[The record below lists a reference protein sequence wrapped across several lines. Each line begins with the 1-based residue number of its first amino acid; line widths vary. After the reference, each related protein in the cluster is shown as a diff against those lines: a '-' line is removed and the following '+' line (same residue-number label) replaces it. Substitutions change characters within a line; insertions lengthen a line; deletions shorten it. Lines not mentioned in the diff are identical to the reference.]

1 MKLKKL
7 VSLLL
12 IVTLMIVS
20 LMACKKGGDTQKTS
34 STPTQEAADEK
45 TAETKEAATE
55 ADTTQEA
62 ATEAQTETT
71 DTAGGKLQV
80 PDKDITITLWDIATE
95 DPANGIQQG
104 AVDRF
109 MKDHPNVK
117 VKTTHIQNDTYK
129 EKLIIAMS
137 SGQCPDMYMHW
148 GGGPM
153 NEYIESGFAVP
164 LTDLMN
170 NYCDIDFLDAAIA
183 QSSYKGDIYAV
194 PYGGIGGS
202 GIFYN
207 KTIFSKLGLQVPATI
222 SELETVANTLKEN
235 DYIPF
240 SLANQNKWTG
250 SMYFMYLA
258 ARYGGVDEFNA
269 AVDGTG
275 SFESDAFQFA
285 ADTIQKWVKA
295 GYFPDGVNSLNT
307 DDGQDRGLMYTEEA
321 AMMLHGSWQ
330 AASMKND
337 NADWYTQNIG
347 YFAFPKLENSKADQ
361 SIVVGTSI
369 GNGFSFNTGD
379 DQDKLK
385 AAFVLATQ
393 YYNDDTY
400 NKAQLAAGTIPSIN
414 GMGDTIQDPCM
425 QQIWKDFSSA
435 SNVQLWYDQYLPP
448 AVSEAHQSTCQE
460 LFGLTM
466 TPQEANKTLQDAMAK
481 YLAE

>member
-1 MKLKKL
+1 MKLKKMI
-7 VSLLL
+7 SLLL
-12 IVTLMIVS
+12 VVTFMGVTVMGCGS
-20 LMACKKGGDTQKTS
+20 GGKTEETA
-34 STPTQEAADEK
+34 STPTQEATKDAS
-45 TAETKEAATE
+45 TAEVASSDETASTEETASTVEDAVAGDALTVTDKE
-55 ADTTQEA
+55 
-62 ATEAQTETT
+62 
-71 DTAGGKLQV
+71 
-80 PDKDITITLWDIATE
+80 ITITLWDIATE
-95 DPANGIQQG
+95 DPANTIQQG

-109 MKDHPNVK
+109 MADYPNITVE
-117 VKTTHIQNDTYK
+117 TTHIQNDTYK

-137 SGQCPDMYMHW
+137 SGQCPDMYIHW

-153 NEYIESGFAVP
+153 NEYIDSGFAVP
-164 LTDLMN
+164 VTDMMN
-170 NYCDIDFLDAAIA
+170 KYCEVDFLDAAIA
-183 QSSYKGDIYAV
+183 QSSYNGEVYAV
-194 PYGGIGGS
+194 PFGGIGGS

-207 KTIFSKLGLQVPATI
+207 KTIFAKLGLAVPKTI
-222 SELETVANTLKEN
+222 AELETVCNTLIDN

-258 ARYGGVDEFNA
+258 TRFGGVDQFNA
-269 AVDGTG
+269 AVDGSG
-275 SFESDAFQFA
+275 SFESDAFMYA
-285 ADTIQKWVKA
+285 AETIQKWINA

-337 NADWYTQNIG
+337 NAEWYTANIS
-347 YFAFPKLENSKADQ
+347 YFAFPELETSAADQ

-369 GNGFSFNTGD
+369 GNGFSFNTGT
-379 DQDKLK
+379 DQEKLD
-385 AAFVLATQ
+385 ACFVLATQ

-400 NKAQLAAGTIPSIN
+400 NQAQLAAGTIPSIN
-414 GMGDTIQDPCM
+414 GMGDTIEDPCM
-425 QQIWKDFSSA
+425 QQIWADFSGA

-460 LFGLTM
+460 IFGLTM
-466 TPQEANKTLQDAMAK
+466 TPEEANKTLQAAMAK